1 MSIATQCHLGSQVPR
16 VPQSPEAVHHAI
28 QRSLDGMAPKTSWQ
42 RFKAEQMPLFLKENP
57 DVKLCKFDKV
67 SEWMSIRWKALT
79 DEEKEKYRV
88 LATDDGDQDQ
98 TARTEPDRSRSPR
111 KASGTPAA
119 KGGADRSKAKDAA
132 QPQQSSALTAASVAK
147 ATEAVGEPQTDD
159 SQATLGHHMES
170 QGGA

>member
-1 MSIATQCHLGSQVPR
+1 M
-16 VPQSPEAVHHAI
+16 HHAI

-57 DVKLCKFDKV
+57 DVKRCKFDKV
-67 SEWMSIRWKALT
+67 SQWMSIRWKALT
-79 DEEKEKYRV
+79 DEEKQKYRV
-88 LATDDGDQDQ
+88 LARDEGDQDQ

-119 KGGADRSKAKDAA
+119 TGGADRSKAEDAA

-159 SQATLGHHMES
+159 SQTTLGHHMES
-170 QGGA
+170 QGGV